1 MTAPPDSELVARA
14 WLEYADGDLAAARGG
29 IELAAIPG
37 WIIGFHAQ
45 QAAEKAFKAALAL
58 AGVEP
63 PRTHDLLRLDALLQ
77 QAGWAPPLSGEDLVK
92 LGRFAVEDR
101 YPILD
106 APRVTRDVAADLV
119 PLAERALAWSVQL
132 AFAATSD
139 LTDPAEEVVA
149 RIQGLVSEALHGLA
163 PQLRSWAEAHLVS
176 PRRIELVTDL
186 DSGTQATFWLVTDH
200 VGHDDSSYRVV
211 YDPGTGMFGHAMTIQ
226 DGAEWMF
233 GLVGPTFSEAVEHM

>member
-92 LGRFAVEDR
+92 LGFRRFWRWSCVRLVMGGEVDVR
-101 YPILD
+101 SKILS
-106 APRVTRDVAADLV
+106 PMAAL
-119 PLAERALAWSVQL
+119 
-132 AFAATSD
+132 
-139 LTDPAEEVVA
+139 
-149 RIQGLVSEALHGLA
+149 
-163 PQLRSWAEAHLVS
+163 
-176 PRRIELVTDL
+176 
-186 DSGTQATFWLVTDH
+186 
-200 VGHDDSSYRVV
+200 
-211 YDPGTGMFGHAMTIQ
+211 
-226 DGAEWMF
+226 
-233 GLVGPTFSEAVEHM
+233 